1 MSLSS
6 LLPTPTNAIWD
17 REDERRLVARGAPKI
32 GALVSAKIAAPPY
45 GQRKD
50 WVPHTDADFGDGGAF
65 PEIHVAQYPL
75 GGFPFVLIP
84 LSLCLQTMLSRFF
97 VGNGVLVREI
107 TISFIYVGDCTARRL
122 QFPPY

>member
-6 LLPTPTNAIWD
+6 ILPSPSNPVWD
-17 REDERRLVARGAPKI
+17 REDERRVAQKSKIIGAPM

-50 WVPHTDADFGDGGAF
+50 WIPRTEADFGDGGAF

-75 GGFPFVLIP
+75 GKFEKKKSNQQKCIIVF
-84 LSLCLQTMLSRFF
+84 T
-97 VGNGVLVREI
+97 
-107 TISFIYVGDCTARRL
+107 
-122 QFPPY
+122 